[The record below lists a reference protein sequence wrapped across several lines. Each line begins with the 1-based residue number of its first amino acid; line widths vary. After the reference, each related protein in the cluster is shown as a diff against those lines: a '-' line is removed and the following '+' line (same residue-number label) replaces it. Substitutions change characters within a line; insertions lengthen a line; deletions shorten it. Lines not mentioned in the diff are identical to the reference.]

1 MHVVSMLIAGLRVL
15 AAAVLA
21 LGLAV
26 GCASAQGQPTSVN
39 PTASSVNEQKLLDAL
54 KPGSTSTLS
63 GRVSIPDRN
72 SGNLIQ
78 PAGKDWRET
87 HEGTMPRVGAI
98 AILGMTLLVAIF
110 YLVRGRIRIT
120 DGFSGHT
127 ILRFGGLDRFAHWL
141 TAVSF
146 MILGLSGL
154 NLTFGK
160 GLLLPLVG
168 PEAFAALTQAGKF
181 AHNYVSFPF
190 VLGLVLMFLL
200 WLKDN
205 IPLPRDVTWLAQGG
219 GLVGQNHPPAGRFNG
234 GQKLIF
240 WSVIIGGVAL
250 AYTGYQLMFPLRL
263 TDLAGMQQASIIHGL
278 LGAILVAIIIA
289 HIYIGSLGMEG
300 AFDAMGTGKVDAN
313 WAKEHHSL
321 WVEQVAA
328 KNPSALTQQGKA
340 SPAE

>member
-1 MHVVSMLIAGLRVL
+1 MHVNSMLIAGLRAL
-15 AAAVLA
+15 IAATLA
-21 LGLAV
+21 LGIAA
-26 GCASAQGQPTSVN
+26 GSAMAQGQPTSVN

-54 KPGSTSTLS
+54 KPGSSSTLS
-63 GRVSIPDRN
+63 GRVSIPDQN
-72 SGNLIQ
+72 SRNLIQ
-78 PAGKDWRET
+78 PGGKDWRET

-146 MILGLSGL
+146 IVLGLSGL

-160 GLLLPLVG
+160 GLLLPIVG
-168 PEAFAALTQAGKF
+168 PEAFAILTQAGKF

-190 VLGLVLMFLL
+190 VLGLVLMLLL

-205 IPLPRDVTWLAQGG
+205 IPLPRDITWLAQGG
-219 GLVGQNHPPAGRFNG
+219 GLVGRNHPPAGRFNG

-240 WSVIIGGVAL
+240 WAVILGGAAL
-250 AYTGYQLMFPLRL
+250 AYTGYQLMFPLRY

-278 LGAILVAIIIA
+278 LGAILVAIIVA

-313 WAKEHHSL
+313 WAKEHHSV

-328 KNPSALTQQGKA
+328 KDPSALTPQGKA